1 MTKIKIVTDSS
12 CILTQEDIEK
22 YNIHVVPLSVMIDGT
37 IYTPPKNLTY
47 EKFMELM
54 AESKSLPKTSQ
65 PPLGAFLELYE
76 ELTKDGSQ
84 VLSIHLTESLSGTVE
99 TAKQAAKMVQ
109 GAITVVDSA
118 FVDQGTTF
126 QVLKAAELAEK
137 GSDLSTILAEIKKVR
152 DHTVLYLG
160 LSSLENLVKGG
171 RINRAVGL
179 ISSFFN
185 VKVVMQME
193 HGDLFPKAK
202 GRGDKTFAKWFEQLK
217 TSLQKQA
224 SDVARIGISYAGD
237 SGKEI
242 VKKFK
247 IELQQILPDLE
258 IPVVHTTPIVSTHT
272 GPGAFAVIFYTK

>member
-137 GSDLSTILAEIKKVR
+137 GSDLPTILAEIKKVR

-193 HGDLFPKAK
+193 NGDLFPKAK

-224 SDVARIGISYAGD
+224 SDVVRIGISYAGD

-272 GPGAFAVIFYTK
+272 GPGAFAIIFYTK

>member
-54 AESKSLPKTSQ
+54 AASKSLPKTSQ

-137 GSDLSTILAEIKKVR
+137 GSDLPTILAEIKKVR

-193 HGDLFPKAK
+193 NGDLFPKAK
-202 GRGDKTFAKWFEQLK
+202 GRGDKTFVKWFEQLK

-224 SDVARIGISYAGD
+224 SDVVRIGISYAGD

-247 IELQQILPDLE
+247 TELQQILPDLE

-272 GPGAFAVIFYTK
+272 GPGAFAIIFYTK